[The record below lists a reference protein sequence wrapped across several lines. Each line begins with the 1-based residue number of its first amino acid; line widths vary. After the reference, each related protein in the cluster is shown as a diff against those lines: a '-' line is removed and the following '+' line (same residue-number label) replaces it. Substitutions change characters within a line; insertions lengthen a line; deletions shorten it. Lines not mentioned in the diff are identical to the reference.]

1 MRHHCPRFVCFF
13 FSAYVCVLCACLV
26 QAMSKRVSDPLELAL
41 WIAVSY
47 HVGEPNPGPL
57 QQQQVLLLTEPSP
70 SWCLAFCVVTVN
82 SVNVLQ
88 SLCFLAHLPFTAL
101 WRVLTGRAKVHT
113 GDSFAGW
120 SQPSLKPLGK
130 FPLGIPWSVLPTSH

>member
-1 MRHHCPRFVCFF
+1 MVLRESIVSSDEKFSSFF
-13 FSAYVCVLCACLV
+13 FLFFCFLLNVDSGVLNSGSHAYT
-26 QAMSKRVSDPLELAL
+26 
-41 WIAVSY
+41 AVF
-47 HVGEPNPGPL
+47 
-57 QQQQVLLLTEPSP
+57 LLTEPSP